1 MDTLKE
7 KLEELGYEGT
17 VILENPSYDTAII
30 GISSNGNLI
39 YDYELMVNYLI
50 EHDNMTYEDAVEF
63 IDYNTIRAIDYMG
76 ELKPIIMNKIEELND

>member
-17 VILENPSYDTAII
+17 IILENPSYSTAIA
-30 GISSNGNLI
+30 GISPNGNLI
-39 YDYELMVNYLI
+39 YNYDLMIEYLI

-63 IDYNTIRAIDYMG
+63 IDYNTIRAIEYMG
-76 ELKPIIMNKIEELND
+76 EFKPIIMTSIED